1 MNNNKVPVNV
11 DEKTIKEQIATGQ
24 TISKINTLMDIAE
37 GLNGGTWDGVQRLN
51 LLISVENKLFELI
64 DEL

>member
-1 MNNNKVPVNV
+1 MNQSKLPVEL
-11 DEKTIKEQIATGQ
+11 DEKTIKQQIATGQ

-51 LLISVENKLFELI
+51 LLISVENKLFDLI

>member
-1 MNNNKVPVNV
+1 MSNKVPVNV

-51 LLISVENKLFELI
+51 LLISVENKLFDLI

>member
-1 MNNNKVPVNV
+1 MNQNKIPVNV

-51 LLISVENKLFELI
+51 LLISVENKLFDLI

>member
-1 MNNNKVPVNV
+1 MNQNKVPVNV

-51 LLISVENKLFELI
+51 LLISVENKLFDLI

>member
-1 MNNNKVPVNV
+1 
-11 DEKTIKEQIATGQ
+11 
-24 TISKINTLMDIAE
+24 MDIAE

-51 LLISVENKLFELI
+51 LLISVENKLFDLI